1 MSDRGSGAERQLAQL
16 VTPLAQIGGIWTVS
30 DLGYY
35 HLLPVLGQVANY
47 NTGALA
53 ATLYYAFWCGIA
65 VITFWPLYV
74 TWARY
79 APWDTFD
86 GRLASYLIWIVA
98 FGSSVLFA
106 AYVLPLL
113 PPVHWK
119 ESWTPPDVVLASPLY
134 FFPKSMEIL
143 FQQLLILALVLAL
156 SVQHWSLRRIAF
168 VSALAFGATHA
179 LLGLSGVPV
188 GYVIRFM
195 LSASAFGLIFP
206 YLLLRV
212 RNGFAYSYAI
222 HWLYYAA
229 SVLLPHIFLADV
241 K

>member
-1 MSDRGSGAERQLAQL
+1 MSDRGSVADRQMAQL
-16 VTPLAQIGGIWTVS
+16 IWPLAQIALIWVVS
-30 DLGYY
+30 DFGYY
-35 HLLPVLGQVANY
+35 YLLPALGQVANY
-47 NTGALA
+47 NTGPLA
-53 ATLYYAFWCGIA
+53 ASLYYAFWCGIA
-65 VITFWPLYV
+65 VITFWPLYLA
-74 TWARY
+74 WARY

-86 GRLASYLIWIVA
+86 GRLASYLIWIIA

-106 AYVLPLL
+106 AYLLPLL
-113 PPVHWK
+113 PSVHWK
-119 ESWTPPDVVLASPLY
+119 ESWSPPDVVLASPLY
-134 FFPKSMEIL
+134 FFPKSIEIL

-156 SVQHWSLRRIAF
+156 SVQNLSLRNTAI
-168 VSALAFGATHA
+168 VSALTFGAIHA
-179 LLGLSGVPV
+179 LLGFSDVPA

-195 LSASAFGLIFP
+195 LSASVFGLFFP

-212 RNGFAYSYAI
+212 RNGFAYSYVI

>member
-1 MSDRGSGAERQLAQL
+1 MSDRGQWQVTQVL
-16 VTPLAQIGGIWTVS
+16 TPLAQIAGIWIAS

-35 HLLPVLGQVANY
+35 YLLPALGQVANY

-53 ATLYYAFWCGIA
+53 STLYYAFWCGIA

-86 GRLASYLIWIVA
+86 GRLASYLIWIAA

-113 PPVHWK
+113 PSVNWK

-134 FFPKSMEIL
+134 FFPKSIEIL

-156 SVQHWSLRRIAF
+156 SLQKMSLRRIAL
-168 VSALAFGATHA
+168 VSALTFGAMHA
-179 LLGLSGVPV
+179 LLGFGGVPV

-195 LSASAFGLIFP
+195 LSASVFGLIFP

-212 RNGFAYSYAI
+212 RNGFAYSYVI